1 MSAASFKEIQG
12 ISCSS
17 SRIYN
22 SVCLDLNPSWG
33 RGATTITFLSL
44 RPLHFLSFYLQP
56 KPRRSQM
63 WRNVTLYDRWVC
75 VRVCVCVYIICL
87 LLPICPRFCH
97 IFLLYE
103 HQQKNWSPHTAW
115 LHPTSVTGKGHFLHK
130 LGKFDR
136 LAVKMHYEMK
146 ISTIQIHKSKLEEQL
161 HLDFLNIYTQ

>member
-1 MSAASFKEIQG
+1 MSAAFFKEIQG

-22 SVCLDLNPSWG
+22 SVCLDLNSSWG

-75 VRVCVCVYIICL
+75 VRVCVCVRVYIICL

-103 HQQKNWSPHTAW
+103 HQQKTGPHIPHGCT
-115 LHPTSVTGKGHFLHK
+115 PPVSQEKDISSTSFPKW
-130 LGKFDR
+130 KFER
-136 LAVKMHYEMK
+136 LAAKTHYEMK
-146 ISTIQIHKSKLEEQL
+146 ISTIQIHRVNLKNN
-161 HLDFLNIYTQ
+161 FIWTF

>member
-1 MSAASFKEIQG
+1 MIYYINLFLLITIIIIIIIIIEQQRHSWMSAVSFKEIQG
-12 ISCSS
+12 LSCSS

-33 RGATTITFLSL
+33 REATTITFLSL

-130 LGKFDR
+130 LST
-136 LAVKMHYEMK
+136 VK
-146 ISTIQIHKSKLEEQL
+146 IWQIGS
-161 HLDFLNIYTQ
+161 